1 MDLIIDDGRDLD
13 RIEELIHD
21 FHKEARNRYGV
32 ERLNIARAGDIEVKE
47 VNYPFEIR
55 EKDGSEWIEDIRNR
69 PGGVGGKRH
78 INM

>member
-1 MDLIIDDGRDLD
+1 MATLTNDGYDLD

-32 ERLNIARAGDIEVKE
+32 ERLNIARAGDIEVRE
-47 VNYPFEIR
+47 VDYPFEIR
-55 EKDGSEWIEDIRNR
+55 EKDGSEWIENITHR